1 MTQTKMGD
9 SIKMNVKEIGYKGGE
24 QIQMFQAPVNT
35 IKKLQF
41 S

>member
-1 MTQTKMGD
+1 MGD

-24 QIQMFQAPVNT
+24 YIQIAQAPVNAEMNF
-35 IKKLQF
+35 QF